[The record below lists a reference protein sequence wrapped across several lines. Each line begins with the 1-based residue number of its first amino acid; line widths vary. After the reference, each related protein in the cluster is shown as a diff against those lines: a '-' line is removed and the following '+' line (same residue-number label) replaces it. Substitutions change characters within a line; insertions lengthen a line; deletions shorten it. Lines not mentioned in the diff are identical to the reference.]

1 MTYPRSSGILLH
13 PTSLPGE
20 YGIGD
25 LGEYAYDFIDFLSA
39 TGQKL
44 WQVMPLGPTGY
55 GDSPYA
61 CLSAFAGNPLLISP
75 QKLIEADLLTAEDES
90 IENYPELNET
100 HVEFE
105 KVAAAKEK
113 VFRAAFLHFRTHA
126 RAAERKRFAN
136 FCICQQNEQW
146 LHNYALFR
154 ALKTKF
160 KNKSW
165 TQWSPELI
173 QRDPEAMA
181 QANEALAEEI
191 SYHKFLQ
198 YVFAKQWGEVR
209 SYARLNGIQII
220 GDMPIFVAHDS
231 ADVWAHQDL
240 FHLNSDGSPQV
251 VAGVPPDYFSET
263 GQLWGNPLYRWEAM
277 AKDDYA
283 WWAERFRVMLGS
295 VDIVRLDHFRG
306 FEAYWEVPGK
316 EKTAINGEWV
326 KGPNHAFFNAMKT
339 ALGHLP
345 FIAEDLGVIT
355 PPVETLRDD
364 FGFPGMKVLQ
374 FAFDDTSAN
383 SFLPHKHTQSAV
395 VYTGTHDNQTTV
407 SWFKSRSPEV
417 QRFVLDYLGSTD
429 AAYIHWQMIRLAMSS
444 VASIVLAPMQDI
456 LGLSDEVGRMNTPGK
471 AEGNWSW
478 RFKDSE
484 ISTEIAHS
492 LKHWTRLYER

>member
-13 PTSLPGE
+13 PTSLPGA

-75 QKLIEADLLTAEDES
+75 EKLISAGYIDAQDPSLA
-90 IENYPELNET
+90 NYPQLSET

-113 VFRAAFLHFRTHA
+113 VFRAAFQYFSTHA
-126 RAAERKRFAN
+126 SQVDRKRFAN
-136 FCICQQNEQW
+136 FCECQQNQEW

-154 ALKTKF
+154 ALKSEF
-160 KNKSW
+160 ENESW
-165 TQWSPELI
+165 TQWTPDLI
-173 QRDPEAMA
+173 ARQPEALA
-181 QANEALAEEI
+181 HATEALAEDI
-191 SYHKFLQ
+191 TYHKFLQ
-198 YVFAKQWGEVR
+198 FIFARQWREVHD
-209 SYARLNGIQII
+209 YAHLNGIQIV
-220 GDMPIFVAHDS
+220 GDMPIFLAHDS

-240 FHLNSDGSPQV
+240 FHLHSDGSPKV

-263 GQLWGNPLYRWEAM
+263 GQLWGNPLYNWEHM

-283 WWAERFRVMLGS
+283 WWTERFRVMLGT

-306 FEAYWEVPGK
+306 FEAYWEVPA
-316 EKTAINGEWV
+316 EEETAINGKWV
-326 KGPNHAFFNAMKT
+326 KGPDQAFFKAMEK

-355 PPVETLRDD
+355 PPVEALRDD
-364 FGFPGMKVLQ
+364 FDFPGMKVLQ

-383 SFLPHKHTQSAV
+383 NFLPHKHVQNAV

-407 SWFKSRSPEV
+407 SWFESRSPEV
-417 QRFVLDYLGSTD
+417 QHFVLDYLGSTD
-429 AAYIHWQMIRLAMSS
+429 AAYIHWQMIRLALSS
-444 VASIVLAPMQDI
+444 VANTVLLPMQDI
-456 LGLSDEVGRMNTPGK
+456 LGLRDEVGRMNTPGK

-484 ISTEIAHS
+484 IKTEIAHS